1 MEREAD
7 GGPKNGII
15 FGQDREVDGVQ
26 ADSDSRC
33 FDGPDVIGPVLE
45 DTEVIGQI
53 FEDSDVIGQIFEE
66 TDTEWQ
72 EALKQKLA
80 GLPEQS
86 GVYLYMDAVGKVI
99 YVGKAKILKNRV
111 RSYFQQRDDKGAKT
125 ELLVS
130 NIRALDYIV
139 TATET
144 EALVLE
150 NTLIKQHKPH
160 FNILLKDDKAY
171 PWLRITLHEAFP
183 RLDIVRKAQKDGARY
198 FAAFTSATNLRGA
211 LDPVRRLFP
220 VRTCRRDIR
229 DKDGQRPCLYHH
241 IGLCAAPCAGF
252 ISSEDY
258 RAIVR
263 DLCSFLDGKHE
274 EVMETLEAKMNG
286 YAEALEFEK
295 AAVLRDRIGHL
306 RSLSRKQAVVSAKME
321 ERDIIG
327 LASDS
332 FHHAASILS
341 VRNGKLVGNR
351 NLLLE
356 GTGAFSPSE
365 IMEAILMQ
373 YYRDD
378 VVIPKEMLLEV
389 APESLD
395 PVTEWLSEKRGSKV
409 EIQVPQRGFKT
420 ELIDMAKKNAHEEL
434 EQYSRVALTR
444 KNENQDALASL
455 RRLLELPDA
464 PEVVEAYDI
473 SNTGTSEMVA
483 SMVVFRDG
491 MPDRSAY
498 RRFRIRNQ
506 DVQDDYASMQ
516 QAVHRRF
523 SRFLDGSSDE
533 AFGRR
538 PDLILA
544 DGGMGHVHAV
554 EAVLKE
560 LGVQVP
566 VWGMAKDDKHRSHRL
581 VNDRGEVALSRHQD
595 VLRLVAS
602 IQNEA
607 HRFAITYNRTLRS
620 KRQVKSALDDLP
632 GIGPT
637 RKKALLRAFG
647 SVTGI
652 RKAGLDELAAV
663 EGFGE
668 KRARALRDAL
678 DGKKSSMP
686 VKKIAADR
694 SAEGRAAA
702 DRSAEGRAAEDGI
715 ISRQTAPAP
724 ERNDTPG

>member
-1 MEREAD
+1 MDRKEEKVLLPEGEDETILLPGYGD
-7 GGPKNGII
+7 GNAPG
-15 FGQDREVDGVQ
+15 
-26 ADSDSRC
+26 A
-33 FDGPDVIGPVLE
+33 E
-45 DTEVIGQI
+45 DT
-53 FEDSDVIGQIFEE
+53 DAD
-66 TDTEWQ
+66 WQ
-72 EALKQKLA
+72 EALRQKLA
-80 GLPEQS
+80 GLPERP
-86 GVYLYMDAVGKVI
+86 GVYLYSDSVGKII

-171 PWLRITLHEAFP
+171 PWLRISLNETFP

-211 LDPVRRLFP
+211 MDPVRRLFP
-220 VRTCRRDIR
+220 IRTCKRDIKE
-229 DKDGQRPCLYHH
+229 KDSQRPCLYHH
-241 IGLCAAPCAGF
+241 IGLCAAPCAGY
-252 ISSEDY
+252 IGAEEY
-258 RAIVR
+258 RVIVR
-263 DLCSFLDGKHE
+263 DLCAFLDGKHE
-274 EVMETLEAKMNG
+274 EVMGALETRMNEH
-286 YAEALEFEK
+286 AEALEFEK
-295 AAVLRDRIGHL
+295 AAILRDRIGHL

-332 FHHAASILS
+332 FHHAASVLS

-356 GTGAFSPSE
+356 GSGAFSQPE

-378 VVIPKEMLLEV
+378 VLIPKEMLLEV
-389 APESLD
+389 APESLE
-395 PVTEWLSEKRGSKV
+395 PVTEWLSGKRGGKV
-409 EIQVPQRGFKT
+409 DIQVPQRGFKT
-420 ELIDMAKKNAHEEL
+420 ELIDMAKRNALEEL
-434 EQYSRVALTR
+434 EQYSRVVLTKTSENHEALGHLR
-444 KNENQDALASL
+444 K
-455 RRLLELPDA
+455 LLELPEA
-464 PEVVEAYDI
+464 PAVVEAYDI

-491 MPDRSAY
+491 TPDRSSY
-498 RRFRIRNQ
+498 RRFKIKNQ
-506 DVQDDYASMQ
+506 SIQDDYASMQ

-523 SRFLDGSSDE
+523 RRFLDGSTDE
-533 AFGRR
+533 AFGQC

-554 EAVLKE
+554 EEVLRE
-560 LGVQVP
+560 LGVRVP
-566 VWGMAKDDKHRSHRL
+566 VWGMAKDDRHRSHLL
-581 VNDRGEVALSRHQD
+581 VSDRGEVALARHQD

-607 HRFAITYNRTLRS
+607 HRFAITYNKTLRS

-647 SVTGI
+647 SAAGV
-652 RKAGLDELAAV
+652 RKATLEEIAAV

-668 KRARALRDAL
+668 KRAKVLRDLL
-678 DGKKSSMP
+678 DGKNKGVFTASIELNDPP
-686 VKKIAADR
+686 VLTEVEVNGQPMEPD
-694 SAEGRAAA
+694 
-702 DRSAEGRAAEDGI
+702 
-715 ISRQTAPAP
+715 P
-724 ERNDTPG
+724 EPTDKPG